1 MTKEEQEETMELLK
15 GRDVSDVLGVLMHTG
30 NRYSRRALRF
40 FRWFCKWVPVMIM
53 LFHMYGMWDFGHSPR
68 EMFLVH
74 EENAACY
81 AFIYF
86 MVYILPLVTVLASR
100 FFFLC
105 WRYRIPFFYLFGVNA
120 IHMCYWSWYTTNAMV
135 MPHYC
140 LTVMVLTLYLYGFAD
155 DFINRTRMGRRLFNS
170 RGAR

>member
-1 MTKEEQEETMELLK
+1 MTTEQQEEIMKLLE
-15 GRDVSDVLGVLMHTG
+15 GRDVSEVLSVLMRTG
-30 NRYSRRALRF
+30 NRYSKRTLRF
-40 FRWFCKWVPVMIM
+40 FKWFCKWVPVAIM
-53 LFHMYGMWDFGHSPR
+53 LFHMFGMWDFGHNQR

-86 MVYILPLVTVLASR
+86 MVYILPLIIMLASR

-120 IHMCYWSWYTTNAMV
+120 IHICYWSWYTTNDMV
-135 MPHYC
+135 MAHYC
-140 LTVMVLTLYLYGFAD
+140 LIVMVLSFYVYGMAD
-155 DFINRTRMGRRLFNS
+155 DFINKTRIGKHLFS
-170 RGAR
+170 